1 MSEKELY
8 KRLLEAYSDKNL
20 NKITA
25 KLIHL
30 YKSRQFGLIREIS
43 NNISAFI
50 SCDTEKI
57 NKCFSKLVMLYHPD
71 RGSVYRIEIEDNF
84 HSGNHKKQHQLSH
97 IFLIEYLKDLQ
108 DEDIIISDDID
119 YSPEYG
125 WEEDLDGY
133 TYFTDQD
140 LTHIEDINFNV
151 ETRPEKV
158 SFLNAIKRKI
168 FGNADIEIPTFY
180 LENYEEIEIAD
191 YEISNL
197 EGIELCRHVKRIDL
211 SGNNIINLS
220 GLRSLTKLEEIYL
233 ADNKIMDILH
243 LINLKNLK
251 ILDLSNNQI
260 KDISSLLKLN
270 KLEYVNL
277 SGNNI
282 ATEQLKILH
291 KSGCIVISN

>member
-8 KRLLEAYSDKNL
+8 KRLIESYSDQNL

-30 YKSRQFGLIREIS
+30 YKSKQFGLIREVS

-71 RGSVYRIEIEDNF
+71 KGSVYRNEIENNF
-84 HSGNHKKQHQLSH
+84 HSGNQKKQHLLSH
-97 IFLIEYLKDLQ
+97 IFLIEYIKETQ
-108 DEDIIISDDID
+108 DEEIIISDDID

-168 FGNADIEIPTFY
+168 FGNSDIEIPTFY

-191 YEISNL
+191 YEINNL

-211 SGNNIINLS
+211 SGNNIIELS

-233 ADNKIMDILH
+233 ADNNIMSITSLY
-243 LINLKNLK
+243 NLKNLK

-260 KDISSLLKLN
+260 SDISPLFNLN
-270 KLEYVNL
+270 KLEYVSL
-277 SGNNI
+277 SGNKI
-282 ATEQLKILH
+282 AVEQLKILQ
-291 KSGCIVISN
+291 KQGCIVIFN

>member
-1 MSEKELY
+1 MSDKELY
-8 KRLLEAYSDKNL
+8 KRLIESYSDQNL

-30 YKSRQFGLIREIS
+30 YKSKQFGLIREVS

-71 RGSVYRIEIEDNF
+71 KGSVYRNEIENNF
-84 HSGNHKKQHQLSH
+84 HSGNHKKQHLLSH
-97 IFLIEYLKDLQ
+97 IFLIEYIKEAQ
-108 DEDIIISDDID
+108 DEEIIISDDID

-125 WEEDLDGY
+125 WEEDLEGY

-140 LTHIEDINFNV
+140 LTHIENIDFSY
-151 ETRPEKV
+151 EKKSEKI
-158 SFLNAIKRKI
+158 SFLNAIKRKT
-168 FGNADIEIPTFY
+168 FGNSDTEIPSFY

-191 YEISNL
+191 YEINNL
-197 EGIELCRHVKRIDL
+197 EGVELCRNVKRIDL

-233 ADNKIMDILH
+233 ADNKINNILP

-251 ILDLSNNQI
+251 ILDLSNNHI
-260 KDISSLLKLN
+260 KDISYLFNLN

-277 SGNNI
+277 SGNKI
-282 ATEQLKILH
+282 AIEQLKTLQ
-291 KSGCIVISN
+291 KSGCIVISS